1 MAHGAL
7 ESCLRAAWRKGR
19 ALAPLALA
27 TFLAA
32 CEPEPTGGVFPDLD
46 SQVGGGSD
54 GKADGAGGGGD
65 GGAGSSTLS
74 GTWAQIT
81 EWSTC
86 VKVADEIETRAWRLL
101 RVELKQEG
109 GKLHEKRT
117 LCELRLTPIFGLMT
131 VVPQPLIDAHPLMT
145 VESVLVGQG
154 EGAPYLGGPE
164 IQQFGIAFKDIY
176 GDPMPAKADVDD
188 PRLVDSENDGKP
200 GATFHVGP
208 SCSIHIAQRESATL
222 HGSVQADGSFRG
234 GGVHLTEQTV
244 FSSTKAICGSQ
255 FSTRANDGA
264 NSFVMVRA
272 EAFDA
277 DKNGEVSCAE
287 LRAVGESIAK
297 PMAADDKRCLAKP

>member
-1 MAHGAL
+1 MAERVW
-7 ESCLRAAWRKGR
+7 ESCLRAAWRSGR
-19 ALAPLALA
+19 ALAAA
-27 TFLAA
+27 TLVAA

-46 SQVGGGSD
+46 SSSVDVSGVLPD
-54 GKADGAGGGGD
+54 AKGD
-65 GGAGSSTLS
+65 GGDSGAGAGQMS

-101 RVELKQEG
+101 RVQMTLQG
-109 GKLHEKRT
+109 GKLLEKRT
-117 LCELRLTPIFGLMT
+117 LCELRLTPIFGLVT
-131 VVPQPLIDAHPLMT
+131 VVPQPLVDAHPLMS

-154 EGAPYLGGPE
+154 VGARYLGGPE
-164 IQQFGIAFKDIY
+164 IQQFGIAFNDIY
-176 GDPMPAKADVDD
+176 GDAMPAKADVDD
-188 PRLVDSENDGKP
+188 PRLVDAENDGKP

-222 HGSVQADGSFRG
+222 HGALETDGSIRG
-234 GGVHLTEQTV
+234 SGVHLTEQTV

-255 FSTRANDGA
+255 FSTRANDAA

-272 EAFDA
+272 EGFDA
-277 DKNGEVSCAE
+277 DQDGEVSCAE

-297 PMAADDKRCLAKP
+297 PMAADDKRCLTAP